1 LKIYIHLKSYNYNR
15 FILSIIFFLSF
26 ISIKQINA
34 AEIPRD
40 TTIFSGSVGL
50 TTNGFSIIPSFSLNS
65 PAIISVLSLRK
76 NKFSFAPD
84 VRLTPDLKKGGMIFW
99 LRYQLV
105 DSKKFSL
112 RAGAHPALN
121 IQLRDITTNG
131 KTTTISQMRRFAAW
145 ELAPNFKLTKNWTLG
160 IYYLNGNGLQLDGP
174 RTTHFVTLNTSI
186 SKIKITKNL
195 RFNLFAAV
203 FHLDVDGNRGQYFT
217 ATGSINHTKSP
228 FALESSIN
236 KTFQSKLPGNKDFMW
251 NLSLNYLFSKKL
263 IRLN

>member
-1 LKIYIHLKSYNYNR
+1 MSLTYNR
-15 FILSIIFFLSF
+15 LTIRIVLLILLISTKQSI
-26 ISIKQINA
+26 A
-34 AEIPRD
+34 AKIPGD
-40 TTIFSGSVGL
+40 TTVFSGSVAL

-65 PAIISVLSLRK
+65 PAIISILSLRK

-84 VRLTPDLKKGGMIFW
+84 VRLTPNLKKGGMIFW
-99 LRYQLV
+99 LRYQLI

-121 IQLRDITTNG
+121 FQLRDITTNG
-131 KTTTISQMRRFAAW
+131 KTSTISQMRRFVAW
-145 ELAPNFKLTKNWTLG
+145 ELAPNIKLTQNWTLG

-195 RFNLFAAV
+195 RFNFFAAV
-203 FHLDVDGNRGQYFT
+203 FHLDVDGNQGQYFT
-217 ATGSINHTKSP
+217 ATGSINHIKFP

-236 KTFQSKLPGNKDFMW
+236 KTFQSNLPGNKDFMW
-251 NLSLNYLFSKKL
+251 NVSVNYLFSKRL
-263 IRLN
+263 IGLK